1 MSELWPPLPL
11 FDLFRE
17 VREPLG
23 LRPDDYH
30 LLLAALDRG
39 FGCESLDN
47 LKQTCRLLWLKTN
60 DRRTIDY
67 FEAVFDRY
75 VAQNPPQ
82 TREEE
87 DRQPG
92 DGSSTTAITP
102 PAALRPVP
110 TVPRP
115 PKPPPRPQQPQPRPL
130 QTLGALREGDPQLH
144 QTSAEGYILK
154 PTDFPF
160 QPHLARRSWRRLRQ
174 IARLGTTGKVDIPAT
189 ISAIAR
195 DRVCLTVPLEP
206 KRVNLVELVFF
217 IDRDGSMVPFHIPC
231 DRLLATVEA
240 KRFFRVEQ
248 YYFRNVPDRSVYLR
262 PKGAQTKR
270 LDELLP
276 SLSDSRTAAIVL
288 SDAGAARRGYNTSRV
303 ELTGEFLEALQPW
316 VRSIAWLNPMPSE
329 RWLGT
334 TAEEVK
340 NCLESVGG
348 AMFEL
353 SHEGLN
359 DAVDFVRR

>member
-1 MSELWPPLPL
+1 MSETWPPLPL
-11 FDLFRE
+11 FDLFLE

-30 LLLAALDRG
+30 LLLDALDRG

-47 LKQTCRLLWLKTN
+47 LKQTCRLLWLKTH
-60 DRRTIDY
+60 DDRTIAY
-67 FEAVFDRY
+67 FDAVFDRY
-75 VAQNPPQ
+75 VSRNPPQ

-92 DGSSTTAITP
+92 DGSSTTATT
-102 PAALRPVP
+102 ADLRPAP

-115 PKPPPRPQQPQPRPL
+115 PQPQQPQPRPL

-144 QTSAEGYILK
+144 QTSEKGYILK

-160 QPHLARRSWRRLRQ
+160 QPRLARRSWRRLRQ
-174 IARLGTTGKVDIPAT
+174 IARLGTTGNVDIPAA
-189 ISAIAR
+189 IAAIAR

-206 KRVNLVELVFF
+206 KRVNLLELVFF

-231 DRLLATVEA
+231 DRLLATVEP

-248 YYFRNVPDRSVYLR
+248 YYFRNVPERSVYLR
-262 PKGAQTKR
+262 PKGAQTKL

-276 SLSDSRTAAIVL
+276 SLSDTRTAAIVL
-288 SDAGAARRGYNTSRV
+288 SDAGAARRGYNTPRV
-303 ELTGEFLEALQPW
+303 ELTEQFLEALRPW
-316 VRSIAWLNPMPSE
+316 VRAIAWLNPMPSE

-334 TAEEVK
+334 TAEEVRE
-340 NCLESVGG
+340 CLEAIGG
-348 AMFEL
+348 GMFEL
-353 SHEGLN
+353 SHDGLN